1 MASAQLYWGAPC
13 CGFVAPTL
21 SCVPHGGLGI
31 CLCGWCLLA
40 SAEIP
45 GRTTHMCH
53 PLFLVTCGCPLSWKK
68 TALLQAKNSTVLL
81 VHCIGQQTAALSQ
94 NHSFKPSGNGNRQSS
109 HQDDQTNFSGG
120 LLTIASSRKTT
131 ITSPH
136 MLHRAHGGVLAM
148 QVLQILKLRKKA
160 GLVIYPSLR
169 RTRSGGSITRWLRMF
184 TLKRSRAASPSVAS
198 LLWRC
203 SARCA
208 WLCIFARRARPS
220 GDRSYYHWQV
230 NGLLNEYSR
239 KMPTAGLLM
248 EIMFQLTATSCSLM
262 PACEARPQSMGWW
275 LHPSFFRRLW
285 CIAWDESCSALGETQ
300 DLSMD
305 STTSRCSSRSSGDG
319 ASRACRSCSCSE
331 EAEEELVP
339 DLVEL

>member
-1 MASAQLYWGAPC
+1 MEWLARNFIGGRLAAALLRLLYHVFPMVDW
-13 CGFVAPTL
+13 GFVFVDDF
-21 SCVPHGGLGI
+21 C
-31 CLCGWCLLA
+31 WLLRK
-40 SAEIP
+40 SLAEP
-45 GRTTHMCH
+45 LMCH

-169 RTRSGGSITRWLRMF
+169 RTRSGGSITR
-184 TLKRSRAASPSVAS
+184 
-198 LLWRC
+198 
-203 SARCA
+203 
-208 WLCIFARRARPS
+208 
-220 GDRSYYHWQV
+220 
-230 NGLLNEYSR
+230 
-239 KMPTAGLLM
+239 
-248 EIMFQLTATSCSLM
+248 
-262 PACEARPQSMGWW
+262 
-275 LHPSFFRRLW
+275 
-285 CIAWDESCSALGETQ
+285 
-300 DLSMD
+300 
-305 STTSRCSSRSSGDG
+305 
-319 ASRACRSCSCSE
+319 
-331 EAEEELVP
+331 
-339 DLVEL
+339 